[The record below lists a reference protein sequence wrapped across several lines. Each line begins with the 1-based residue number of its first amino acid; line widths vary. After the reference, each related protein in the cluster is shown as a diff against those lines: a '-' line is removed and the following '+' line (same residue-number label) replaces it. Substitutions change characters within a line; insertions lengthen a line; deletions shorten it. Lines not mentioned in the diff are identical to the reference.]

1 MGHVVWLTR
10 FMGMSLENQSRERK
24 KRQKLLEVRFLKA
37 CLCVCVC
44 ARVHVRVRVCV
55 CVCVCVRKSVSM
67 RVSVQIKFSQ
77 WGICQL
83 VTVRKPSDM
92 VSAGRPCFPLSSTH
106 NSTVIKVDQPSHQNK
121 CWKCAFQQTPDTLK
135 RYAALFSI
143 IIFFFLCF
151 DNAVLS

>member
-10 FMGMSLENQSRERK
+10 FMGMSLENQSRERN

-37 CLCVCVC
+37 CLCVCVRAC
-44 ARVHVRVRVCV
+44 ACA
-55 CVCVCVRKSVSM
+55 CVRKSVSM

-77 WGICQL
+77 WGICQV

-143 IIFFFLCF
+143 IIFFILCF